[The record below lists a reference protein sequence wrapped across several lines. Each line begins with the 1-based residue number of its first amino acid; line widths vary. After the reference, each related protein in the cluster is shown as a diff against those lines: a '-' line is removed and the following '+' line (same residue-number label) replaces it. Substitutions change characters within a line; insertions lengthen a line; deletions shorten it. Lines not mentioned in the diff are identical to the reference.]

1 MMSSAEKKKK
11 FSRRMSEVINAH
23 PTPNADPGSFLYNAI
38 AIDFT
43 TFKWIGN
50 QYHYRPCN
58 TGLLRLKCKT
68 MLLRT
73 HLQTFKC
80 SHRLK
85 PIRMIPLISPLTVAR
100 HLPNIPCVSGWKTT
114 NSLWYPFRSRFRHL
128 QAGCLS
134 CSLRN

>member
-58 TGLLRLKCKT
+58 TGFLRLKCKT
-68 MLLRT
+68 IAAPNSSPNFQVQSST
-73 HLQTFKC
+73 QTP
-80 SHRLK
+80 SE
-85 PIRMIPLISPLTVAR
+85 
-100 HLPNIPCVSGWKTT
+100 
-114 NSLWYPFRSRFRHL
+114 
-128 QAGCLS
+128 
-134 CSLRN
+134 